1 MTITCTGNDAEG
13 HSYHFGMPP
22 TDWKL
27 PKGYMIK
34 MARYPG
40 QFAEIVSN
48 SWVEPWTGKGL
59 PPAGTKCEVLN
70 RAFENAEWEMCTVL
84 FLGKHRIL
92 YDSESCYE
100 RVGNIED
107 LKFRT
112 IRTPEQIEEDE
123 RDKAAADMHKLFY
136 SANDTGKE
144 AMFRLYDAGYRKQAP
159 Q

>member
-48 SWVEPWTGKGL
+48 STTEQWTGEGL
-59 PPAGTKCEVLN
+59 PPAGTVCEIKGCMSHYLIWNKV
-70 RAFENAEWEMCTVL
+70 TV
-84 FLGKHRIL
+84 FAVRGKTVFFDMEDGRWGKT
-92 YDSESCYE
+92 DSHEI
-100 RVGNIED
+100 RP
-107 LKFRT
+107 
-112 IRTPEQIEEDE
+112 IRTPEQIAADE